1 MKYPGDIY
9 TFVFAVPGTSP
20 NVTATPQVTVVDPT
34 SSSVIVASQAMTLIS
49 GSSAVYTYNWNTT
62 GTGNGMYVAL
72 VSYAVSGTPYSGVFL
87 ERVQLGDSRV
97 TGVVALDAT
106 VAKDSTVAHDAT
118 VFKITD
124 FIAPSADAVIQQIL
138 GFVQR
143 IPTAPATETTLATVA
158 SGVQD
163 IRDYSL
169 GTWVL
174 DKVHN
179 TLTLNRVGGGVL
191 ATFNLVNNANN
202 SNRVAA

>member
-1 MKYPGDIY
+1 
-9 TFVFAVPGTSP
+9 
-20 NVTATPQVTVVDPT
+20 
-34 SSSVIVASQAMTLIS
+34 MTLIS